1 MGSCR
6 MGEAEET
13 QAPEPTRKSCDWL
26 FWLLVIV
33 LIASLAV
40 IIPPMFI
47 RNGRPAYQTE
57 AVNNLRQIGLAIFE
71 FETEYGDYPNDK
83 TATLVTKKHPGHGH
97 NLSGNSSNALFRQ
110 LFAARLTQSEQMFY
124 AKVSGTRKPDGVI
137 SPGEALEKGEVAFG
151 YISGLSSEGN
161 PARPIAFCP
170 IIPGTDRFD
179 PKPFKGKACVI
190 RGDGS
195 VISLNIG
202 KNGHAFVGGINLLSA
217 ENPIWGDEDKIDI
230 RYPDL

>member
-1 MGSCR
+1 
-6 MGEAEET
+6 
-13 QAPEPTRKSCDWL
+13 
-26 FWLLVIV
+26 
-33 LIASLAV
+33 
-40 IIPPMFI
+40 
-47 RNGRPAYQTE
+47 
-57 AVNNLRQIGLAIFE
+57 
-71 FETEYGDYPNDK
+71 
-83 TATLVTKKHPGHGH
+83 
-97 NLSGNSSNALFRQ
+97 
-110 LFAARLTQSEQMFY
+110 MFY